1 MSQPLKRMRG
11 KMNIDWKILG
21 KAFAYVM
28 AVVIGSVSI
37 GVALAM
43 ITTYF
48 SATALLILMVVG
60 MIVYLI
66 YSYYKFFLSQAE
78 YDRKYK

>member
-1 MSQPLKRMRG
+1 
-11 KMNIDWKILG
+11 MNIDWKILG

-28 AVVIGSVSI
+28 AIVFGSVSI
-37 GVALAM
+37 GVALVM

-78 YDRKYK
+78 YERKYK

>member
-1 MSQPLKRMRG
+1 
-11 KMNIDWKILG
+11 MNIDWKILG

-28 AVVIGSVSI
+28 TIVFGSVSI
-37 GVALAM
+37 GVALVM

-60 MIVYLI
+60 MIAYLI

>member
-1 MSQPLKRMRG
+1 
-11 KMNIDWKILG
+11 MNIDWKILG

-28 AVVIGSVSI
+28 AIVFGSVSI
-37 GVALAM
+37 GVALVM

-60 MIVYLI
+60 MIAYLI